1 MIGIISVLWSG
12 SREYG
17 MHDLLEEMKAF
28 QQEIVKK
35 LPINKLCGIYSEGN
49 ERSLRQMC
57 DMIRLDLIRIPLVTG
72 WGMYW
77 RGKDCGND
85 LGQRWEIWLL
95 DQIWPLCVFVQPA
108 I

>member
-49 ERSLRQMC
+49 EYLASFPPPFNRSSV
-57 DMIRLDLIRIPLVTG
+57 DLQCCASFRRIQD
-72 WGMYW
+72 
-77 RGKDCGND
+77 R
-85 LGQRWEIWLL
+85 
-95 DQIWPLCVFVQPA
+95 
-108 I
+108 